1 MTQDEKIEK
10 LSEFVRY
17 YANCPCCDQD
27 GKCADNCTFAHDDAV
42 EHDVMIQARE
52 VLEATK

>member
-1 MTQDEKIEK
+1 MTLDQKIEK

-17 YANCPCCDQD
+17 YANCPCCDRD
-27 GKCADNCTFAHDDAV
+27 EKCADDCTFKHDDAV

-52 VLEATK
+52 VLELTK